1 MTSLLP
7 INIAIE
13 IDIQV
18 VRPGT
23 MGYTVSWI
31 EYNVNKLGSNRP
43 EIVIPDFVDTI
54 KDLA

>member
-18 VRPGT
+18 VKPGV
-23 MGYTVSWI
+23 MGYTVSLV
-31 EYNVNKLGSNRP
+31 EYNVNKFSSRP
-43 EIVIPDFVDTI
+43 EIVIPDFIDTI
-54 KDLA
+54 KDLS